1 LIIYSNCSIVM
12 FFVFFLFI
20 ASASAEWPP
29 EMCDKGVRFYNKKDV
44 QLTGNHERE
53 VENTCIFTSSFHS
66 TFFME
71 FGKRYSTS
79 RSKMPLDS
87 TLTLRVQP
95 EGKSSAF
102 DIEIHNDRLHI
113 VASPNETKPE
123 CLRYFASTAG
133 TRFWMRVRVHNL
145 VDLKKT
151 FVSIAVSDT
160 SQQQL
165 RFDPCVRKEFD
176 TEFDTFNLTII
187 GKSESGMEQW
197 VYKMTNERPV
207 EVHAKNMEGIVKR
220 LAIAEERIHRLQD
233 FISQTDESLTY
244 RQKALTKETRTLLS
258 RASSKATSHFTFHI
272 CLLIAVVILFC
283 VYLRYGLSPS
293 IKQVT
298 HIL

>member
-1 LIIYSNCSIVM
+1 MMTL
-12 FFVFFLFI
+12 FVLFFLL
-20 ASASAEWPP
+20 ASAFAEWPP
-29 EMCDKGVRFYNKKDV
+29 EMCDKGVRFYNKRDV

-53 VENTCIFTSSFHS
+53 VENTCKLASSFRS

-95 EGKSSAF
+95 EGNASAF
-102 DIEIHNDRLHI
+102 DIDVHNDRLHI

-133 TRFWMRVRVHNL
+133 TRFWMRVRVHKL

-151 FVSIAVSDT
+151 FVSVALSDT

-176 TEFDTFNLTII
+176 MEFDTFNLSIT

-197 VYKMTNERPV
+197 VYKLTNERPI
-207 EVHAKNMEGIVKR
+207 EVHEKNMDGIMKR

-233 FISQTDESLTY
+233 FISQTDESLSY
-244 RQKALTKETRTLLS
+244 RQKALTKETRTLMS
-258 RASSKATSHFTFHI
+258 RVSSKATSHFTFHI
-272 CLLIAVVILFC
+272 CLLIVVVILFC
-283 VYLRYGLSPS
+283 VYLRYGLSRTS
-293 IKQVT
+293 IKQVS